1 MSKVRATKLVAVR
14 LLALLAFVPVAAFA
28 QTADP
33 HAHAHHH
40 SDAPAQPA
48 QMEAMPG
55 MDMSAMPGMNNG
67 HMATGSSAEGFKPT
81 APMAGM
87 APGSMGGMVMSDGS
101 VMAMKPTPKGIER
114 RISGP
119 EEAALQGFTD
129 ALEVGNRD
137 LAVARLA
144 PDLKVIENGIE
155 QGYDA
160 YVGGHLAED
169 IDFGKTVRRVLL
181 DRHVTHESSGVAT
194 IVSTTRL
201 IGNRSDK
208 PIDETIS
215 EKATMGRTADG
226 WRIHRIE
233 WTSAPSLHE

>member
-1 MSKVRATKLVAVR
+1 MFKVQPAKSFTGR
-14 LLALLAFVPVAAFA
+14 LLALLLLGPVAAIA

-33 HAHAHHH
+33 HAHGH
-40 SDAPAQPA
+40 SNAPAQPSK
-48 QMEAMPG
+48 MEAMPG
-55 MDMSAMPGMNNG
+55 MDMSSMPGMNHG
-67 HMATGSSAEGFKPT
+67 TMSTGSPAGVAKSTEPV
-81 APMAGM
+81 AGM
-87 APGSMGGMVMSDGS
+87 APSAMGGMVMSDGS
-101 VMAMKPTPKGIER
+101 MMAMKPTPKGIER

-144 PDLKVIENGIE
+144 PDLKVIENGVE

-160 YVGGHLAED
+160 YVGSHLAED
-169 IDFGKTVRRVLL
+169 IDFGKMVRRVLL
-181 DRHVTHESSGVAT
+181 DRHVTHESFGAAT

-208 PIDETIS
+208 PIDDTVS
-215 EKATMGRTADG
+215 EKATMGRTGGG

-233 WTSAPSLHE
+233 WTTAPSLHK

>member
-1 MSKVRATKLVAVR
+1 MFKVYRTKSFAGR
-14 LLALLAFVPVAAFA
+14 LLALLAFVPVATIA

-33 HAHAHHH
+33 HAHHH
-40 SDAPAQPA
+40 SEAPAPPA

-55 MDMSAMPGMNNG
+55 MDMSSMTGMNHG
-67 HMATGSSAEGFKPT
+67 TMSKGSPAEGVKST
-81 APMAGM
+81 APMVGM
-87 APGSMGGMVMSDGS
+87 DSGSMGGMVMSDGS
-101 VMAMKPTPKGIER
+101 MMAMKPTPKGIAR

-119 EEAALQGFTD
+119 EEAALQAFID

-144 PDLKVIENGIE
+144 PDLKVVENGVE
-155 QGYDA
+155 QGYAA

-169 IDFGKTVRRVLL
+169 IDFGKTVKRVLL

-194 IVSTTRL
+194 IVSTTRM

-208 PIDETIS
+208 PMDVTVAEQVTVAKS
-215 EKATMGRTADG
+215 VFG
-226 WRIHRIE
+226 WRLQRIE
-233 WTSAPSLHE
+233 WNSSPTIVR